1 LIEFVFTVDYEIYG
15 NGKGSLRELVYE
27 PASQLID
34 LFLKYNAR
42 SVFFVEVAELEMME
56 RSKLYPEINLIKEQ
70 VKKINE
76 LGFELGLH
84 LHPQWYA
91 GEFKEG
97 KWFLEESEYDLC
109 LLPERRIKELIS
121 RAVNYL
127 KYLIG
132 DSLFT
137 PLAYRA
143 GNWLM
148 TSTKKLGPVLAEA
161 GLKID
166 SSVFK
171 GGYQHLYHLDFRQAP
186 AGLFYWRF
194 SDEVTKPDPGGQLL
208 EIPIYT
214 KMIPTWKF
222 LSKKRLALEAGGA
235 SSVSL
240 KTKFTNRYRDFLR
253 FKVPLKFDFCRLSFE
268 ELKSMTEELIAIDA
282 CSPSDYK
289 PIVLIGHTKDRP
301 DYQTIELFLAYL
313 ADKGIKTTTFR
324 QAIQTIALRETE

>member
-1 LIEFVFTVDYEIYG
+1 MIEFIFTVDYEIYG
-15 NGKGSLRELVYE
+15 NGEGSLKKLIFE
-27 PASQLID
+27 PASRLID
-34 LFLKYNAR
+34 LFLKHQA
-42 SVFFVEVAELEMME
+42 SLMFFIEVAELEMME
-56 RSKLYPEINLIKEQ
+56 KSGQYPEINLIKEQ
-70 VKKINE
+70 VKKIYE

-109 LLPERRIKELIS
+109 LLPEGRIKELIS
-121 RAVNYL
+121 RAINYL
-127 KYLIG
+127 KYLTD
-132 DSLFT
+132 DSSFT

-148 TSTKKLGPVLAEA
+148 TSTKKLSPILAQA

-171 GGYQHLYHLDFRQAP
+171 GGYQHLYHLDYRQAP
-186 AGLFYWRF
+186 IDFFYWRF
-194 SDEVTKPDPGGQLL
+194 SDEVTKPDPGGQLY

-222 LSKKRLALEAGGA
+222 LSKRRLSLEAGGA

>member
-1 LIEFVFTVDYEIYG
+1 MIEFIFTVDYEIFG
-15 NGKGSLRELVYE
+15 NGKGSLKKLVYE
-27 PASQLID
+27 PASWLID
-34 LFLKYNAR
+34 LFLKNKD
-42 SVFFVEVAELEMME
+42 SLVFFIEVAEFEMME
-56 RSKLYPEINLIKEQ
+56 KSGQYYEINLIKEQ

-91 GEFKEG
+91 GKFKEG
-97 KWFLEESEYDLC
+97 KWSLEEAEYNLC
-109 LLPERRIKELIS
+109 LLPEERIKELIG

-148 TSTKKLGPVLAEA
+148 TSAKRLGPILAQA
-161 GLKID
+161 GLKVD
-166 SSVFK
+166 SSVYK
-171 GGYQHLYHLDFRQAP
+171 GGYQHLYYLDYRQAP
-186 AGLFYWRF
+186 ADLFYWKF

-240 KTKFTNRYRDFLR
+240 KAKFTNRYRDFLR

-268 ELKSMTEELIAIDA
+268 ELKTMTEELIAIDA
-282 CSPSDYK
+282 CSPSNYK

-301 DYQTIELFLAYL
+301 DYRTIGLFLSYL
-313 ADKGIKTTTFR
+313 EEKGIQTTTFKK
-324 QAIQTIALRETE
+324 ALKLIA

>member
-1 LIEFVFTVDYEIYG
+1 MIEFIFTVDYEIYG
-15 NGKGSLRELVYE
+15 NGAGSLKKLVYE

-34 LFLKYNAR
+34 LFLKYKAAI
-42 SVFFVEVAELEMME
+42 VFFIEVAELEMIEE
-56 RSKLYPEINLIKEQ
+56 REKCPDINLIKEQ
-70 VKKINE
+70 VKKIRE

-91 GEFKEG
+91 AEFKEG
-97 KWFLEESEYDLC
+97 KWFLEEEEYNLC
-109 LLPERRIKELIS
+109 LLPEERIREL
-121 RAVNYL
+121 VNQAINYI
-127 KYLIG
+127 KYLTD
-132 DSLFT
+132 DSSFI
-137 PLAYRA
+137 PIAYRA

-148 TSTKKLGPVLAEA
+148 TSAKTISPILARS

-171 GGYQHLYHLDFRQAP
+171 GGYQHLYHLDYRQAP
-186 AGLFYWRF
+186 IDLFYWRF
-194 SDEVTKPDPGGQLL
+194 SDEVTKPDPGGQLF

-222 LSKKRLALEAGGA
+222 LSKRRLSLEAGGA

-240 KTKFTNRYRDFLR
+240 KTKFASRYRDFLR
-253 FKVPLKFDFCRLSFE
+253 LKVPLKFDFCRLSLG
-268 ELKSMTEELIAIDA
+268 ELQSMAEELIDIDA
-282 CSPSDYK
+282 LSPSDYK
-289 PIVLIGHTKDRP
+289 PVVLIGHTKDRP
-301 DYQTIELFLAYL
+301 DYQTVELFLSYL